1 MKNQTIYLMI
11 YKKGNLRLIKYYKLF
26 IISLIIGCLASCS
39 SQETPRD
46 VDTVSSDKI
55 KTLTPPKIIKSDVNG
70 LSIRYAQI
78 SMGFDATCNPSRS
91 FSSELNDCNEL
102 PESVKSL
109 ATNHCQQYRKK
120 AVLMGNK
127 TNFIQMTVSKFTCQD
142 KD

>member
-1 MKNQTIYLMI
+1 MNL
-11 YKKGNLRLIKYYKLF
+11 KKLNLRMIKYYRLF
-26 IISLIIGCLASCS
+26 IGSLIIGCLASCA

-70 LSIRYAQI
+70 VSIRYAQI
-78 SMGFDATCNPSRS
+78 SMGFDATCNPNRS
-91 FSSELNDCNEL
+91 FSSELNDCNQL
-102 PESVKSL
+102 PENVKSL
-109 ATNHCQQYRKK
+109 ATNHCQQYGKK
-120 AVLMGNK
+120 AVFMGNK